1 MGVEDEMNANWR
13 LLRTGK
19 HDAATNMAIDEVI
32 LLRQES
38 CPQPTLRLY
47 DWSHP
52 AFSFGY
58 FQKIAREID
67 VEGCGTQ
74 GVELVRRMTGGGTV
88 VHGWDV
94 TYSIVVP
101 HGNGAIPSD
110 ISASYCWIAN
120 RLLNGFHQIDV
131 PAILQG
137 SKSETSDVGP
147 NTCLANPAEH
157 DVMLDGRKIAG
168 LSQRRNR
175 IGGVYQGYI
184 ALDMPPPEILT
195 LASKSP
201 DYQKTLTE
209 KSSAINLNQLSP
221 KNRKQI
227 EDSVITGFKE
237 VPQIHLVASNLS
249 TEELHAVKSLSQSK
263 YSTAE
268 WTYRR

>member
-1 MGVEDEMNANWR
+1 MIINWR
-13 LLRTGK
+13 LLKTGK

-32 LLRQES
+32 LLRQET

-47 DWSHP
+47 DWSQP

-58 FQKIAREID
+58 FQKISTEID
-67 VEGCGTQ
+67 VKKCDTH
-74 GVELVRRMTGGGTV
+74 GVELVRRMTGGGIV

-94 TYSIVVP
+94 TYSIIIP
-101 HGNGAIPSD
+101 HGHGGIPSD

-131 PAILQG
+131 PVTLQG
-137 SKSETSDVGP
+137 GKFRTSEVGP

-157 DVMLDGRKIAG
+157 DVMLDRKKISG
-168 LSQRRNR
+168 VSQRRNR

-184 ALDMPPPEILT
+184 ALDMPPPWILA
-195 LASKSP
+195 LASKSL

-209 KSSAINLNQLSP
+209 KSTAINLMQRPP

-227 EDSVITGFKE
+227 ENAVIVGFKE
-237 VPQIHLVASNLS
+237 VLDSQLVASELS
-249 TEELHAVKSLSQSK
+249 TEELDAVESLARSK
-263 YSTAE
+263 YSASE